1 MIYIGTKA
9 PTESTKVVM
18 TGEGTQISTGKFNSS
33 YDKTEYVGYQYIDG
47 EQHGYGECNGTS
59 ESCTVN
65 EHTAHNSTIKQVIDK
80 WYAGT
85 TLDVNF

>member
-47 EQHGYGECNGTS
+47 EQHGYGECNGAS

-65 EHTAHNSTIKQVIDK
+65 EHTVHNSTIKQVIDK